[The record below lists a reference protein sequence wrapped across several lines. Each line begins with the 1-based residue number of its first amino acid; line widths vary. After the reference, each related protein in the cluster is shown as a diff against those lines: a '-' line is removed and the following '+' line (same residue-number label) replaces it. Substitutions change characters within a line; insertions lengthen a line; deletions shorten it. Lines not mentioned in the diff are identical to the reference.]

1 MTLRK
6 CDRCGKIIENMYEGY
21 RWEADYYNGERLYFD
36 ICNDC
41 YAKFIKFMKSGDQNE
56 DSD

>member
-6 CDRCGKIIENMYEGY
+6 CDRCGKIIENMHEGY
-21 RWEADYYNGERLYFD
+21 RWEADYHNGERLYYD

-41 YAKFIKFMKSGDQNE
+41 YMKFINEFMTIKSE
-56 DSD
+56 DKK